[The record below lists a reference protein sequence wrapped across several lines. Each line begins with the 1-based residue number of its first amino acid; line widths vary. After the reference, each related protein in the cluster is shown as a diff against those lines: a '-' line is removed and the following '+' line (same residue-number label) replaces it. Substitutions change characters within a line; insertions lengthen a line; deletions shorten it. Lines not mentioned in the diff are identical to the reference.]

1 MTGFTIGMT
10 IGTCL
15 GIAFALF
22 FLLRGQNESPA
33 YAEAWIDE
41 ALEKAIHSV
50 ERKY

>member
-1 MTGFTIGMT
+1 MSGFTIGMT

-15 GIAFALF
+15 GIALAIF
-22 FLLRGQNESPA
+22 FLLKGQDESPA

-41 ALEKAIHSV
+41 ALEKAIRSV